1 MTGFLGATGGNV
13 VGTVGGPAALKDCIR
28 VRIVRSRRNAF
39 YALFSGRAV
48 VSLRCPRPAKGGR
61 SLATL
66 NSRRKRTMAGLPL
79 VDEVI
84 P

>member
-1 MTGFLGATGGNV
+1 MWS
-13 VGTVGGPAALKDCIR
+13 GTLGGPAALKDCSR

-79 VDEVI
+79 IDEVI